1 VIQLR
6 AHPPQIQA
14 SVLWQPPTAMVSAFS
29 LQSSYTYTA
38 AASAIASGLQ
48 ATFPLPAPVG
58 DICLRFAAGAI
69 TQCST
74 AGSAGSAHLKA
85 QQKLF
90 STNANHTA
98 VLAERASG
106 VRARSAHTQT
116 ASTLVSIRSSSYP
129 AHSLTARPVPFPY
142 PALHQ
147 PCMLVSPCISC
158 LTPSLPPKDPFPPL
172 SRTLHPD

>member
-1 VIQLR
+1 VSGSSCSWSGSYWYGSCIGTYTSLDPKCRHWQCTAAGQAATSLVNNGVFR
-6 AHPPQIQA
+6 ASMAATFALGGTASIQA

-38 AASAIASGLQ
+38 AASAVASGLQ

-74 AGSAGSAHLKA
+74 AGSAGAARLKA

-106 VRARSAHTQT
+106 
-116 ASTLVSIRSSSYP
+116 
-129 AHSLTARPVPFPY
+129 
-142 PALHQ
+142 
-147 PCMLVSPCISC
+147 MLPGDFIIVYN
-158 LTPSLPPKDPFPPL
+158 
-172 SRTLHPD
+172 